1 MKKRYLA
8 TNLFAVSLFLTA
20 CSTNDV
26 AEAIESTTSVET
38 KTEQIVD
45 DLNAITEQE
54 KNLQQTFEATLSKD
68 ESLSTFGDGT
78 SSVFENVDARSASL
92 SELKETAA
100 AMKEEQ
106 VLLDEKMSD
115 ELPQEEL
122 DKLTT
127 SIEHLT
133 ASLDDYV
140 THYET
145 VLTEQATY
153 FTDLSKEEATY
164 ETLTTGMET
173 INEQD
178 AKTKEWLL
186 QLDQQLVEVQASHKT
201 TMKSLDQLNESSN

>member
-20 CSTNDV
+20 CGNNDV
-26 AEAIESTTSVET
+26 AEAIKSTTSVET
-38 KTEQIVD
+38 KTEQVVD

-68 ESLSTFGDGT
+68 ESLSTLGDGT
-78 SSVFENVDARSASL
+78 SSVFANVDARSAAL

-106 VLLDEKMSD
+106 LLLDEKMSD

-127 SIEHLT
+127 GIEHLT
-133 ASLDDYV
+133 ATLDDYI

-145 VLTEQATY
+145 VLAEQANY

-164 ETLTTGMET
+164 ETLITGMET
-173 INEQD
+173 INKQD
-178 AKTKEWLL
+178 TKTKEWLL
-186 QLDQQLVEVQASHKT
+186 QLDQQLVEVQDSHKT
-201 TMKSLDQLNESSN
+201 TKESLDQLDESSN

>member
-8 TNLFAVSLFLTA
+8 TNLFAFSLFLTA
-20 CSTNDV
+20 CGNSDV
-26 AEAIESTTSVET
+26 AEAIESTTSIET

-106 VLLDEKMSD
+106 LLLDEKMSD
-115 ELPQEEL
+115 DLPQEDL

-127 SIEHLT
+127 GIEHLT
-133 ASLDDYV
+133 ATLDDYV

-145 VLTEQATY
+145 VLEEQATY
-153 FTDLSKEEATY
+153 FTALSKEEATY
-164 ETLTTGMET
+164 ETLTKGIET

-178 AKTKEWLL
+178 TKTKEWLL
-186 QLDQQLVEVQASHKT
+186 QLDQQLVEVQASHQAT
-201 TMKSLDQLNESSN
+201 QESLDQLNESSN

>member
-20 CSTNDV
+20 CGNSDV
-26 AEAIESTTSVET
+26 AEAIESATSIET

-92 SELKETAA
+92 SALKETAA

-106 VLLDEKMSD
+106 LLLDEKMSD
-115 ELPQEEL
+115 DLPQEDL

-127 SIEHLT
+127 GIEHLT
-133 ASLDDYV
+133 ATLDDYV

-145 VLTEQATY
+145 VLEEQATY
-153 FTDLSKEEATY
+153 FTALSKEEATY

-178 AKTKEWLL
+178 TKTKEWLL
-186 QLDQQLVEVQASHKT
+186 QLDQQLVEVQASHQAT
-201 TMKSLDQLNESSN
+201 QESLDQLNESSN